1 MTSTSQHPEQKP
13 TAERV
18 MEAFRGYQRTAAMK
32 AAIELD
38 LFTIIGDGKSTVPD
52 IAAAARASER
62 GIRILCDH
70 LAVQGFL
77 NKSGAAYT
85 LAPDAQLFLDR
96 KSPSCIN
103 DAAFGFFASA
113 EVMHSFGSL
122 AAAVRNGGTA
132 AEGQGMMDPNDP
144 LWVDFAVSMV
154 NVQRPMA
161 HGLAKVL
168 NAEAGSPWKVL
179 DVASGHG
186 LFGVTLAAK
195 NPNAEVYSQDW
206 ESVLA
211 VAQKNADAAG
221 VTARFHKIPGDAF
234 QVDLGSDYDL
244 VLLTN
249 FLQLLDVAAI
259 EVFLKK
265 IFRVLKSGGRVITLG
280 FIPNEDRISPLGPA
294 VFSLMMLATTPGGD
308 AYTFSDYDRM
318 FRAAGFARAELVAL
332 PNAPQQLIISTK

>member
-1 MTSTSQHPEQKP
+1 MTTPSQQPEQRP
-13 TAERV
+13 TPERV

-38 LFTIIGDGKSTVPD
+38 LFTLIGDGKTSVPQ

-62 GIRILCDH
+62 GIRILCDN

-77 NKSGAAYT
+77 NKANAAYT
-85 LAPDAQLFLDR
+85 LAPDTEIFLDR
-96 KSPSCIN
+96 KSPACIN
-103 DAAFGFFASA
+103 DAAAGFFASQ
-113 EVMHSFGSL
+113 EVIRSFDSL
-122 AAAVRNGGTA
+122 ADAVRKGGTA
-132 AEGQGMMDPNDP
+132 AQGQGMMDPNDP

-161 HGLAKVL
+161 FGVAKVL
-168 NAEAGSPWKVL
+168 NAEAGAPWKVL

-186 LFGVTLAAK
+186 LFGVVLASK
-195 NPNAEVYSQDW
+195 NPNAEIYSQDW
-206 ESVLA
+206 APVLE

-234 QVDLGSDYDL
+234 NVDLGSDYDL

-249 FLQLLDVAAI
+249 FLQLLDVKAI

-265 IFRVLKSGGRVITLG
+265 VYAALRPGGRMVTLG
-280 FIPNEDRISPLGPA
+280 FIPNEDRISPPA
-294 VFSLMMLATTPGGD
+294 PGLFSLMMLATTPGGD

-318 FRAAGFARAELVAL
+318 FRAAGFKHSEPVSL